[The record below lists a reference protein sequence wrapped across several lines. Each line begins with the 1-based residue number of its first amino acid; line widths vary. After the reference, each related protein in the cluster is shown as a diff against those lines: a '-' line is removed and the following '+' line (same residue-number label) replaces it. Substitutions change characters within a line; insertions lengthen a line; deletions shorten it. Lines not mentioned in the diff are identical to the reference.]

1 MTATE
6 QIRGNAYSQA
16 EQSAREK
23 LDNWVE
29 TAIKLENKG
38 YTPRQIDRVK
48 KQLELNAKGIFR
60 T

>member
-1 MTATE
+1 MTPTDNLNPYAK
-6 QIRGNAYSQA
+6 A
-16 EQSAREK
+16 EAAAREK
-23 LDNWVE
+23 LDNWIE